1 MRNLIV
7 GWLMTLSF
15 IIVLTSSL
23 NSQNG
28 EDFKLIPE
36 QLKAINVCDLFNF
49 YQQEKLYHQL
59 NLGNSVGTTKYS
71 LDPEP
76 NISESNPE
84 YVKCRLDQI
93 EGKLDGINDR
103 LEAVENKL

>member
-1 MRNLIV
+1 MYVILLIY
-7 GWLMTLSF
+7 
-15 IIVLTSSL
+15 
-23 NSQNG
+23 
-28 EDFKLIPE
+28 
-36 QLKAINVCDLFNF
+36 

-59 NLGNSVGTTKYS
+59 NLGNAVDNTKYS
-71 LDPEP
+71 LNPEP